1 MDVSGERSH
10 NNLDDRGAEQN
21 IREHETLDL
30 LLRSLGMDIVILSQK
45 RSNFS
50 EEIAEKVEHIILC

>member
-1 MDVSGERSH
+1 MAVSGERSH

-30 LLRSLGMDIVILSQK
+30 LLRSLGMDIVTLSQ
-45 RSNFS
+45 
-50 EEIAEKVEHIILC
+50 